1 MSYNLGYDSAPTNKF
16 QSERHIFD
24 FNKMMVHIPS
34 NRTSFPHS
42 NKKTKD
48 APNSNRLET
57 TSITPLDVVTLD
69 TNNVLFI
76 STLDS
81 NWTRQNKSSVMMK
94 RQTSHTPERPKSN
107 YHHIRRYSQPERND
121 PIPAP
126 YYDNKRNSFHNRR
139 TSVQSD
145 AASSTE
151 LIRRFSSESTTSS
164 VVTHLSWVDEGKMV
178 ETSNYAQTVS
188 DKYQQHPKQE
198 VLSCTLSTNSTNAI
212 MSLQSKQN
220 KQDEHQNMCETVQHP
235 LAIQPSTCTQKPAAP
250 QPSTQKPAA
259 PQSSTQKPAAPQSST
274 QKPAAP
280 QSSTQKPSA
289 SQPSTQKPD
298 APPVWADPIKIKE
311 NPVRYEYTASYLSER
326 AIPRDSML
334 PLPKPCVFHFSDSN
348 TKQKTYGS
356 MIRTLFEC
364 DTVCNFSA
372 RWRLFKKRVSQLET
386 NQNIYCFVKGVEPMW
401 EDEVNKKGGRLTL
414 HHAMLDDLFEW
425 LLFCLVGGGLQGAV
439 GLVVSRRSR
448 GDRIELWLDES
459 ASQVTLPDLK

>member
-1 MSYNLGYDSAPTNKF
+1 
-16 QSERHIFD
+16 
-24 FNKMMVHIPS
+24 MVHIPS
-34 NRTSFPHS
+34 NRTSYPHS
-42 NKKTKD
+42 NKKSKD

-178 ETSNYAQTVS
+178 ESNYAQTVS
-188 DKYQQHPKQE
+188 DKYHHPKQE

-212 MSLQSKQN
+212 MSSQSKQN
-220 KQDEHQNMCETVQHP
+220 KHDEHQNMCETVQHP
-235 LAIQPSTCTQKPAAP
+235 LTIQPST
-250 QPSTQKPAA
+250 STQKPAA
-259 PQSSTQKPAAPQSST
+259 PSTQKPSVPQPSAQKPAAPQ
-274 QKPAAP
+274 QPPA
-280 QSSTQKPSA
+280 
-289 SQPSTQKPD
+289 
-298 APPVWADPIKIKE
+298 WADPIKIKE

-326 AIPRDSML
+326 EIPHDSML

-356 MIRTLFEC
+356 MIKTLFEC

-401 EDEVNKKGGRLTL
+401 EDEVNQKGGRLTL

-425 LLFCLVGGGLQGAV
+425 LLFCLVGGNVQGAV

-448 GDRIELWLDES
+448 GDRIELWLDGS
-459 ASQVTLPDLK
+459 TSQATLPDLK

>member
-1 MSYNLGYDSAPTNKF
+1 MSYNLGYDLAPTNKF

-34 NRTSFPHS
+34 NRSSYPHS

-94 RQTSHTPERPKSN
+94 RQTSHTPERTKSN
-107 YHHIRRYSQPERND
+107 YHHHTRRYSQPERND
-121 PIPAP
+121 PIPPP
-126 YYDNKRNSFHNRR
+126 YYDSKRNSFHNRR

-164 VVTHLSWVDEGKMV
+164 VVTHLSWVDEGEKAQL

-188 DKYQQHPKQE
+188 DKYHQQHPKQE
-198 VLSCTLSTNSTNAI
+198 NVALSGTLSTNSTNTI
-212 MSLQSKQN
+212 MSTQNKQN

-235 LAIQPSTCTQKPAAP
+235 LAIQPSTPV
-250 QPSTQKPAA
+250 QPSTQKP
-259 PQSSTQKPAAPQSST
+259 
-274 QKPAAP
+274 
-280 QSSTQKPSA
+280 SA
-289 SQPSTQKPD
+289 PSTIPQ
-298 APPVWADPIKIKE
+298 PPAWADPIKIKE

-326 AIPRDSML
+326 EIPHDSML

-348 TKQKTYGS
+348 NKQKTYGS
-356 MIRTLFEC
+356 MIKTLFEC

-372 RWRLFKKRVSQLET
+372 RWRLFKKRASKLET
-386 NQNIYCFVKGVEPMW
+386 NQNIYCFLKGVEPMW
-401 EDEVNKKGGRLTL
+401 EDEVNQKGGRLTF

-425 LLFCLVGGGLQGAV
+425 LLFCLVGGNIQGAV
-439 GLVVSRRSR
+439 GLIVSRRSR
-448 GDRIELWLDES
+448 GDRIELWLDGS
-459 ASQVTLPDLK
+459 ASQATLPDLK